1 MTDSMRESRW
11 MDSVREPVIDASFL
25 ESEMEK
31 IGSLSEQPEETLKY
45 TNRLLQDIDRQIEV
59 WIE

>member
-1 MTDSMRESRW
+1 